1 MNVVKF
7 IAGFIVGALCLV
19 VSFFI
24 LTINALPILVRVVTQ
39 SEWDM
44 HPLVVPL
51 SLILNVLAIGIGAG
65 FAPKVWKRGIRAGA
79 VVLALL
85 AVLAMA
91 GWFVVGWLILMG

>member
-7 IAGFIVGALCLV
+7 IVGFIVGVVCLV

-24 LTINALPILVRVVTQ
+24 LTINALPILSRVVTG

-44 HPLVVPL
+44 HPLFIPL
-51 SLILNVLAIGIGAG
+51 SLILNVLAIWIGAG

-85 AVLAMA
+85 AVLATLGYFFA
-91 GWFVVGWLILMG
+91 IWLAVR